1 MSLIHIVSVVI
12 LLASLHLLVVLLL
25 TIIISKSMESSE
37 NLFNLIKNLEER
49 VKQLEEEN
57 IENTNLIYEV
67 MNSIEA
73 VDRRIDIVAESP
85 WKEQFE

>member
-1 MSLIHIVSVVI
+1 
-12 LLASLHLLVVLLL
+12 
-25 TIIISKSMESSE
+25 MESSE